1 MATKA
6 LTYVAQ
12 RAGRDQVSPKTPR
25 EHVRG
30 WREILTQ
37 EDADAIWRKLSHLMR
52 TRRTKGPMIPDRTI
66 QEVFLYLLS
75 SGRFRAYIE
84 LGFSEEEIDGE
95 VLACLPN

>member
-1 MATKA
+1 
-6 LTYVAQ
+6 
-12 RAGRDQVSPKTPR
+12 
-25 EHVRG
+25 
-30 WREILTQ
+30 
-37 EDADAIWRKLSHLMR
+37 
-52 TRRTKGPMIPDRTI
+52 MIPDRTI